1 MGMFDISEE
10 TAAEYTEKFRKMA
23 AEKVSEPV
31 LAVGP
36 FRHGGAAS
44 SMAISKAQLGAVV
57 YAANALRRKRS
68 AGGLPGKLF
77 LIVTPTKL
85 HAFNYKMKGRNYVL
99 KDEAAVWDRAGLQ
112 VSSEPKSGLTMLTIS
127 SPADGEKA
135 TLAPGGVKDD
145 PWTQEVIRVLS
156 EGATEVP
163 ASA

>member
-10 TAAEYTEKFRKMA
+10 TTAEYREKFRKLA
-23 AEKVSEPV
+23 AEKVDEPV

-36 FRHGGAAS
+36 FRHAGAAS

-57 YAANALRRKRS
+57 YAANALRRKKK

-85 HAFNYKMKGRNYVL
+85 HAFAYKQKGRDFVL
-99 KDEAAVWDRAGLQ
+99 KDEAAVWDRAGVQ
-112 VSSEPKSGLTMLTIS
+112 ISTEPQAGLTMLTIT

-145 PWTQEVIRVLS
+145 PWTQEVIQVLRD
-156 EGATEVP
+156 GAV
-163 ASA
+163 AA